1 MNMALAPTAPG
12 QIQSAN
18 EMVEALKA
26 VQAAIAP
33 DLNPAELR
41 LFAMV
46 AYRSGL
52 DPFARQ
58 IHAVKRQG
66 KVTFQTGIDGF
77 RSSAERTGKYDGQDE
92 PEFGPICSCNEAPKP
107 HPEWARVT
115 VYRIREDGRKPQSAT
130 AYWHEF
136 KPAPGASGNGDSM
149 WKKMP
154 RNQLAKCAEAL
165 AFRKAFPYVLA
176 DVYSHDEMAQADNGP
191 RVVEHRPTARDLVA
205 ERRAAIEHDAVVT
218 TATADEAA
226 LAGEIIDPAEDAP
239 GAAADL
245 VAPTDAAGEAD
256 AAAAP
261 DAGADEP
268 AWTEAQPDP
277 AIALLER
284 LRTNAEASALV
295 GPMTDAQQKRLVP
308 IFAPLKGVVGP
319 GVRIAF
325 GDEAVATLTAAQAQ
339 AIANVSDSMGADA
352 FVEAWRELVDAG
364 AAA

>member
-1 MNMALAPTAPG
+1 MTDTAVAPARAVALAPTAPG
-12 QIQSAN
+12 QIQSAT
-18 EMVEALKA
+18 EMVDALKA

-33 DLNPAELR
+33 DLNPAELK

-77 RSSAERTGKYDGQDE
+77 RSSAERTGEYDGSDE
-92 PEFGPICSCNEAPKP
+92 PEYGPVCACSEAPKP

-115 VYRIREDGRKPQSAT
+115 VYRLRGGERKGQSAT

-136 KPAPGASGNGDSM
+136 KPAPGQSGNGDSM

-191 RVVEHRPTARDLVA
+191 RVIEHRQTAREAVA
-205 ERRAAIEHDAVVT
+205 ARRAEVEESGSVEVVT
-218 TATADEAA
+218 GEVVGEEDDVDEAA
-226 LAGEIIDPAEDAP
+226 WIDAEDDGRSGSDAP
-239 GAAADL
+239 ALTELSHDAFKELRSQHEVPNEVVARVASGMFPKGTTIKDL
-245 VAPTDAAGEAD
+245 APEDLAKLWLAIEAHMAGEA
-256 AAAAP
+256 A
-261 DAGADEP
+261 
-268 AWTEAQPDP
+268 
-277 AIALLER
+277 
-284 LRTNAEASALV
+284 
-295 GPMTDAQQKRLVP
+295 
-308 IFAPLKGVVGP
+308 
-319 GVRIAF
+319 
-325 GDEAVATLTAAQAQ
+325 
-339 AIANVSDSMGADA
+339 
-352 FVEAWRELVDAG
+352 
-364 AAA
+364 

>member
-1 MNMALAPTAPG
+1 MTETSTAPTRALALAPTAPG
-12 QIQSAN
+12 QIQTAG

-33 DLNPAELR
+33 DLNPSELK

-77 RSSAERTGKYDGQDE
+77 RSSAERTGTYDGQDE
-92 PEFGPICSCNEAPKP
+92 PEFGPACSCKEAPQP

-115 VYRIREDGRKPQSAT
+115 VYRIRNGGRKPQSAT

-136 KPAPGASGNGDSM
+136 KPAPGQSGNGDQM

-176 DVYSHDEMAQADNGP
+176 DVYAPEEMDQAGP
-191 RVVEHRPTARDLVA
+191 VVLEHRPTAREAVA
-205 ERRAAIEHDAVVT
+205 QRRAEAEAADQSGTGEVS
-218 TATADEAA
+218 ADEAA
-226 LAGEIIDPAEDAP
+226 TDATDDVVEGQVSEVDESAWDAQPSAAMELSAEAFTALREQHGILIPVVRQAAKELFPDAKGLGDLSDLDRAVLWSAIAP
-239 GAAADL
+239 GNEAA
-245 VAPTDAAGEAD
+245 
-256 AAAAP
+256 
-261 DAGADEP
+261 
-268 AWTEAQPDP
+268 
-277 AIALLER
+277 
-284 LRTNAEASALV
+284 
-295 GPMTDAQQKRLVP
+295 
-308 IFAPLKGVVGP
+308 
-319 GVRIAF
+319 
-325 GDEAVATLTAAQAQ
+325 
-339 AIANVSDSMGADA
+339 
-352 FVEAWRELVDAG
+352 
-364 AAA
+364 